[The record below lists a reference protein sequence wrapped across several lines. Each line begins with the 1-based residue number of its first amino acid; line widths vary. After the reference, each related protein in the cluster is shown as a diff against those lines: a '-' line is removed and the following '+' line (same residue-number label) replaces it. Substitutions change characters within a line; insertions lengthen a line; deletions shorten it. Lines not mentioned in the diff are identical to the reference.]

1 METKENH
8 RTVAVGGVVAD
19 DVDERKRR
27 HVLIGKDYVSA
38 TFGIPE
44 ISKHTKK
51 PGEILVTET

>member
-1 METKENH
+1 M
-8 RTVAVGGVVAD
+8 AVGGVVAD